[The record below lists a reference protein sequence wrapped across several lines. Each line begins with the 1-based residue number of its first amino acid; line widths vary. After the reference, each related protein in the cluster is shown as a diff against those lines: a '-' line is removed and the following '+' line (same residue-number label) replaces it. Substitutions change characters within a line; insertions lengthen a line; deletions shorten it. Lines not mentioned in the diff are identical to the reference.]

1 MKVVEES
8 ETKLVIKQGIFLNI
22 ILGILIVAAGV
33 VLFFIANTNVN
44 TGRIFALALIIAGI
58 ISILLASA
66 TTITVDKT
74 TNKIAFLIS
83 RLWGKKLQ
91 EMAINQVKE
100 ISLEEYVTQNYS
112 DNRRPRSQLNF
123 TLVYYLQDGQ
133 GIPFRLGSQSN
144 FAFNGLP
151 IGMFLGRNK
160 NVVMGNKIAA
170 FIGVPFVDRRP
181 PTAAEVIT
189 DVVQAVQGKKPL
201 NEIPNTQNNQHS
213 QASTSPSEQQ

>member
-123 TLVYYLQDGQ
+123 TLVFYLQDGQ

-201 NEIPNTQNNQHS
+201 NEVPNTQNSQPS
-213 QASTSPSEQQ
+213 QANTSQPEQQ